1 LEPVT
6 DAAQRAGQIPDVDS
20 GIAATVVHRAVGAV
34 PLLLR
39 DRPDADLTRHAR
51 ELTGFL
57 EAALMCTDTDT
68 DADSA

>member
-1 LEPVT
+1 LEQVT
-6 DAAQRAGQIPDVDS
+6 DAAHRAGQIPDADS
-20 GIAATVVHRAVGAV
+20 RIAATVVHRPVEAV

-51 ELTGFL
+51 ELTGFF

-68 DADSA
+68 DAASA